1 MILILCLNLLE
12 IECLPNMEIAKKLN
26 PEVAREA
33 ERYFQGANLMALSEQ
48 NFNQIANSNP
58 MLQATEPAAINQ
70 AMQPA
75 QATAPEQMATQPMP
89 QDTGQQAQ
97 TYAALF
103 PQDTLGQAV
112 AARQF
117 NEGGL

>member
-1 MILILCLNLLE
+1 MILILCLNLLK
-12 IECLPNMEIAKKLN
+12 IECMPNMETAKKLN

-89 QDTGQQAQ
+89 QDTGQQAA
-97 TYAALF
+97 TYAASVSTRYF
-103 PQDTLGQAV
+103 RSGCCS
-112 AARQF
+112 
-117 NEGGL
+117 